1 MTWAL
6 RRTATGAAALVAC
19 VALTSAAGARAARTS
34 ALTSAAGART
44 ASAAPSDVPSARV
57 AGLEQTWETPQGT
70 WAVVAMGHLESRLN
84 TFWQLFFRPVGTTRW
99 SLVTPPG
106 VASNGGFSADPA
118 AGQLGAVIAGFQP
131 SKYLHYSP
139 LAETTDRGRHWRAG
153 ILPSALVF
161 AADAVAADSGT
172 VLALVRADGGA
183 LVRADGSITR
193 WSTVATV
200 ATLGSTAAGRACR
213 VSALS
218 AVVVAG
224 GAPEVGT
231 DCAKPGAVGLFREVR
246 GRWVSS
252 APRLAGGGSSKLD
265 VVRLW
270 SDAGGTTALIEGRGA
285 GKSSLVVAWR
295 RSPAGRWT
303 VSAPVTFTGDVLST
317 ATGATATGA
326 ASSVAASSVAVVTSA
341 GWRAHAVEQI
351 AGPGGRWR
359 STGRPPAGTQAVAFA
374 LGGLEALAVHG
385 GRASVWQLGASGR
398 WHETSGRVTV
408 PIAYGSST

>member
-19 VALTSAAGARAARTS
+19 VALTSAAGARAA
-34 ALTSAAGART
+34 
-44 ASAAPSDVPSARV
+44 SAAPPDAPSARA

-70 WAVVAMGHLESRLN
+70 WAVVAMGRLESRLN

-118 AGQLGAVIAGFQP
+118 AGQSGAVIAGFQP
-131 SKYLHYSP
+131 SKHLHYSP

-224 GAPEVGT
+224 GTPEVGT

-270 SDAGGTTALIEGRGA
+270 NDAGGTTALIEGRGA

-295 RSPAGRWT
+295 TSPAGRWT

-317 ATGATATGA
+317 ATGTG
-326 ASSVAASSVAVVTSA
+326 SSVAVVTSA
-341 GWRAHAVEQI
+341 GWRAHAVESI
-351 AGPGGRWR
+351 AGPDRRWR